1 MSMHADA
8 VVSVLRLASR
18 CASSMVEHIGCR
30 AYQLTTLCMY
40 VIGSALLV
48 GSAPAH
54 AQDWPSKPVRLVF
67 PYQPG
72 GGGETFTRLLFEQIS
87 QRMGQN
93 FIVDNRPGAGGSV
106 GTGIVAK
113 ARADGYT
120 LLGSGVGHIVVAPIM
135 LNVPYDPIKDFTHI
149 AVFGGP
155 PQVLVASTGLLATNV
170 KQIVELSLS
179 QPKGLVFGTVGLGSH
194 GHLVGEMFRSL
205 SGATMSAVPYTGGAG
220 VSGALAG
227 GHIPIA
233 FVTLGSAAP
242 LLQGGKI
249 RMMAVTSAKRLPDFP
264 DIPTFAELG
273 YPDMVAA
280 TWFGVSAPAGVPKQV
295 VERLNLEVRAAMTT
309 PPVRARLLRDGAEAP
324 DFDSSQT
331 TAFVLQEIKR
341 WAPLAREVRS
351 SAK

>member
-1 MSMHADA
+1 VSMRADA
-8 VVSVLRLASR
+8 VVSVRRPASR
-18 CASSMVEHIGCR
+18 SASLVLNCVRCR
-30 AYQLTTLCMY
+30 ANQLIALGLY
-40 VIGSALLV
+40 AIGSSLLM
-48 GSAPAH
+48 GSPSAA

-87 QRMGQN
+87 QKMGQS

-106 GTGIVAK
+106 GTGLVAK

-135 LNVPYDPIKDFTHI
+135 LSVPYDPVKDFTHI

-155 PQVLVASTGLLATNV
+155 PQVLVATTGLPATNV
-170 KQIVELSLS
+170 KQIVDLSLG

-205 SGATMSAVPYTGGAG
+205 SGATMSAVPYTGGAA
-220 VSGALAG
+220 VATALAG

-233 FVTLGSAAP
+233 FMTLGSAAP

-249 RMMAVTSAKRLPDFP
+249 RMMAATSSKRLPNFP
-264 DIPTFAELG
+264 DVPTFAELG

-280 TWFGVSAPAGVPKQV
+280 TWFGVSAPAGVPKRIV
-295 VERLNLEVRAAMTT
+295 DRLNTEVRAALTT
-309 PPVRARLLRDGAEAP
+309 PPVRARLLRDGAEPP
-324 DFDSSQT
+324 DFDSAQT
-331 TAFVLQEIKR
+331 TAFVLEEIKR
-341 WAPLAREVRS
+341 WSPLAREVRT